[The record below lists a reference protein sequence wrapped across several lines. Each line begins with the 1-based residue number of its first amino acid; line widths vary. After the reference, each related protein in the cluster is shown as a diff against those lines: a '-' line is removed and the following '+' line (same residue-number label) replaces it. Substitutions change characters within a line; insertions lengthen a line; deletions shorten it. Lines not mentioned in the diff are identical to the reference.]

1 MLKFIDSA
9 GLGTLFSSPSNGISS
24 WDEGGRTVHPGCF
37 LRKNAESIE
46 NKRVEFGRVQKSA
59 QESEVYRHSVLKR
72 CAGNAAKDML

>member
-37 LRKNAESIE
+37 CERMRNRLKTKELSLGE
-46 NKRVEFGRVQKSA
+46 CKRVRKS
-59 QESEVYRHSVLKR
+59 LR
-72 CAGNAAKDML
+72 CIGIRC

>member
-1 MLKFIDSA
+1 M
-9 GLGTLFSSPSNGISS
+9 
-24 WDEGGRTVHPGCF
+24 F

-72 CAGNAAKDML
+72 CAGKRRYGHAIIIRYSDKEASMTERISRYPTPPGEVHEFGQKHC